1 MAHLLRDQA
10 SALYGE
16 SLDHPVRPLQQL
28 HAISWCHTRALQQ
41 KNDTVN
47 VPCSSPHPPPPTH
60 HGEAKKPF
68 VSALQHLSM
77 PPGLQT
83 SARREPTFFCPRSAN
98 IRDKS
103 VMILSYF
110 ACSRIERWAVLDPN
124 YLARTTAHSHGQ
136 GTAYTRA
143 KYCGRADPTCPSFG
157 SFLGVFAALHFL
169 QQDCKGPLLLLQSIH
184 ALKEFCRLFIA
195 GSATDQ
201 DGQINAG

>member
-41 KNDTVN
+41 KNDTACECAVF
-47 VPCSSPHPPPPTH
+47 VPPPSPTH
-60 HGEAKKPF
+60 PSRRSKKPF

-110 ACSRIERWAVLDPN
+110 ACSRIERWAV
-124 YLARTTAHSHGQ
+124 G
-136 GTAYTRA
+136 
-143 KYCGRADPTCPSFG
+143 
-157 SFLGVFAALHFL
+157 
-169 QQDCKGPLLLLQSIH
+169 
-184 ALKEFCRLFIA
+184 
-195 GSATDQ
+195 
-201 DGQINAG
+201 